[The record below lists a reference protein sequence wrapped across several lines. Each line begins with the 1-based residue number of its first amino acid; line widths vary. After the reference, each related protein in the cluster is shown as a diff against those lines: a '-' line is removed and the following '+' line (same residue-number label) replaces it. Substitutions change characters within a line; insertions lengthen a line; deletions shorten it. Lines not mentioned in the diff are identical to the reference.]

1 MNVRKTASR
10 RGGGGGERVDWN
22 KSTVRVFIVLKGPLA
37 VYLTLYTA

>member
-10 RGGGGGERVDWN
+10 RRGGGGGLEQ
-22 KSTVRVFIVLKGPLA
+22 KHGRVFIVLKGPLA